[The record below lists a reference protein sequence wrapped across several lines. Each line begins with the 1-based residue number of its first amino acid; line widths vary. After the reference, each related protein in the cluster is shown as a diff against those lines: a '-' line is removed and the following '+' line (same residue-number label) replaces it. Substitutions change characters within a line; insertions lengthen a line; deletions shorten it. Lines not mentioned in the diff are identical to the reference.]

1 MNSYIIVACATPN
14 KLWTDFLRGGLK
26 FNNPVSNNILR
37 LNISN
42 LVPPDYNI
50 FTPLEWTFNIK
61 NNLPY
66 L

>member
-1 MNSYIIVACATPN
+1 MNNYVIVACATPN
-14 KLWTDFLRGGLK
+14 LLWTELLRGGLK
-26 FNNPVSNNILR
+26 YKNPISDITK

-42 LVPPDYNI
+42 LVSPDYNI
-50 FTPLEWTFNIK
+50 FTPLEWTFILR